1 MTDNR
6 FDEALT
12 TFVNGCQKTMD
23 EHFAKHYPGSRAPKI
38 STMTGKR
45 YVRVVKEDQHGRD
58 RSVHCFVDMTTGD
71 VLKAKGWKAPAKG
84 PRGNIYSPLH
94 GMEGMTV
101 WGARYL
107 R

>member
-23 EHFAKHYPGSRAPKI
+23 EHFAKHYPKSMAPMI
-38 STMTGKR
+38 TIMTGKR
-45 YVRVVKEDQHGRD
+45 YVRVVKEERVSHG
-58 RSVHCFVDMTTGD
+58 RSVHCFVDIATGD
-71 VLKAKGWKAPAKG
+71 VLKADGWKRPAKN

-94 GMEGMTV
+94 GQEGVTV

>member
-12 TFVNGCQKTMD
+12 TFVNGCQKTQD
-23 EHFAKHYPGSRAPKI
+23 EHFAKHYPGSLAPKI
-38 STMTGKR
+38 TTMTGNR
-45 YVRVVKEDQHGRD
+45 YVRVVIGG

-71 VLKAKGWKAPAKG
+71 VLKAAGWKAPAKN